1 MKLSNGRWGVAAIL
15 TATAAAGVIAV
26 PGTALAAVAA
36 TGATAS
42 MTFQSATVPTGTQP
56 QITFITSGTPAGAVV
71 YLQEEGAGEP
81 WHSVGRI
88 QALSGTVDV
97 PADQAGS
104 YAYRL
109 AVASAAGATI
119 VNSAPVA
126 LTVTSPGGTSAV
138 SATPA
143 PAASAGGNSCTAC
156 AVANN
161 ALPLL
166 ALVVD
171 PATVWDTI
179 TSILTTIGGAL
190 LAFLGF

>member
-1 MKLSNGRWGVAAIL
+1 MKLPNGRWGAAALL
-15 TATAAAGVIAV
+15 TAAAAAGVIAV
-26 PGTALAAVAA
+26 PGTALAAVAG

-42 MTFQSATVPTGTQP
+42 MTFQSTTVPAGTQP
-56 QITFITSGTPAGAVV
+56 QLTFITSGTPAGAVV
-71 YLQEEGAGEP
+71 YVQAEGAGES

-109 AVASAAGATI
+109 AVASSAGATI
-119 VNSAPVA
+119 VTSAPVT
-126 LTVTSPGGTSAV
+126 LTVTGPGAISPA
-138 SATPA
+138 SATPTQT
-143 PAASAGGNSCTAC
+143 ASAGGNSCAVC
-156 AVANN
+156 AVAND

-166 ALVVD
+166 ALIVD
-171 PATVWDTI
+171 PPTIWATI
-179 TSILTTIGGAL
+179 TSVLTTIGSVL

>member
-1 MKLSNGRWGVAAIL
+1 MKLANGRWGAAALL
-15 TATAAAGVIAV
+15 TAAAAAGVIAI
-26 PGTALAAVAA
+26 PGTALAAVTG

-42 MTFQSATVPTGTQP
+42 MTFQSTTVPAGTQP
-56 QITFITSGTPAGAVV
+56 QLTFITSGTPAGAVV
-71 YLQEEGAGEP
+71 YLQEEATGEP

-104 YAYRL
+104 YVYRL
-109 AVASAAGATI
+109 AVASSAGAT
-119 VNSAPVA
+119 VVTSAPVA
-126 LTVTSPGGTSAV
+126 LTVTGPGATSP
-138 SATPA
+138 ATPT
-143 PAASAGGNSCTAC
+143 PTPTASAGGNNCTAC
-156 AVANN
+156 TVARD

-171 PATVWDTI
+171 PPTIWATI
-179 TSILTTIGGAL
+179 TSVLTTIGSAL